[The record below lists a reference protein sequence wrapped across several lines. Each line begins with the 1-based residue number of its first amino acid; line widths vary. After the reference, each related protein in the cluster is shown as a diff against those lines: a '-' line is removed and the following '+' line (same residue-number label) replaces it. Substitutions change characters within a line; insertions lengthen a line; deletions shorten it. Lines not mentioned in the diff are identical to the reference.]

1 MAIGFENIGGSS
13 AGYVSASKI
22 TGNNVKL
29 TNIGDVLKR
38 YATLIQIEAR
48 RNLNKVNPIYGND
61 KNATGRL
68 NESISVQPVQYENG
82 SYSITIELLDYYI
95 NVNDGRG
102 AGKRRP
108 PISAIRQWIISKR
121 LRLED
126 GGTTKKGYKKPGTLI
141 SSSKKKVTLGNRKM
155 SILDATA
162 IRIASKIAKKGIKPT
177 YFWDNAI
184 NKYTDNLKKDVQEI
198 LGKDILNVIVS

>member
-1 MAIGFENIGGSS
+1 MAIGFENIGSNS
-13 AGYVSASKI
+13 KGYVSAKNI

-29 TNIGDVLKR
+29 TNVEDVLTK

-61 KNATGRL
+61 KNATGKL
-68 NESISVQPVQYENG
+68 SASISVNPAQYENG
-82 SYSITIELLDYYI
+82 NYSITIELLDYYI

-108 PISAIRQWIISKR
+108 PISKIRQWIIDKQ
-121 LRLED
+121 LRLQD

-141 SSSKKKVTLGNRKM
+141 SSSKKKVKLGNKKM

-162 IRIASKIAKKGIKPT
+162 IRIASSIGKKGIKPT

-184 NKYTDNLKKDVQEI
+184 NKYTDALKKDVQQI
-198 LGKDILNVIVS
+198 LGKDILQVIVS

>member
-1 MAIGFENIGGSS
+1 MATGFENLGSS
-13 AGYVSASKI
+13 SEGYTSAKNI
-22 TGNNVKL
+22 TGGNVKFTSIEGVL
-29 TNIGDVLKR
+29 TK
-38 YATLIQIEAR
+38 YAVLIQLEAR
-48 RNLNKVNPIYGND
+48 RNLNKVNPIYHND

-68 NESISVQPVQYENG
+68 NASIDVQPVKSENG
-82 SYSITIELLDYYI
+82 VYSISIELLDYYI

-108 PISAIRQWIISKR
+108 PISAIRQWIIAKQ
-121 LRLED
+121 LRLQD

-141 SSSKKKVTLGNRKM
+141 SSSKKKVKLGNTKM

-184 NKYTDNLKKDVQEI
+184 NKYTDALKKDVQEI
-198 LGKDILNVIVS
+198 LGKDILKVIVS

>member
-1 MAIGFENIGGSS
+1 MATGFENLGSSS
-13 AGYVSASKI
+13 AGYVSAKNI

-29 TNIGDVLKR
+29 TNVEDVLTK

-61 KNATGRL
+61 KNATGKL
-68 NESISVQPVQYENG
+68 SASISVNPAQYENG
-82 SYSITIELLDYYI
+82 NYSITIELLDYYI

-102 AGKRRP
+102 KNKRRP
-108 PISAIRQWIISKR
+108 PISKIRQWIIDKQ
-121 LRLED
+121 LRLND

-141 SSSKKKVTLGNRKM
+141 SSSKKKVKLGNTKM

-162 IRIASKIAKKGIKPT
+162 IRIASSIGKKGIKPT
-177 YFWDNAI
+177 NFWDNAI
-184 NKYTDNLKKDVQEI
+184 NKYTDALKKDVQQI
-198 LGKDILNVIVS
+198 LGKDILQVIVS

>member
-1 MAIGFENIGGSS
+1 MATGFENLGSSS
-13 AGYVSASKI
+13 AGYVSAKNI

-29 TNIGDVLKR
+29 TNVEDVLTK

-61 KNATGRL
+61 KNATGKL
-68 NESISVQPVQYENG
+68 SASISVNPAQYENG
-82 SYSITIELLDYYI
+82 NYSITIELLDYYI

-102 AGKRRP
+102 KNKRRP
-108 PISAIRQWIISKR
+108 PISKIRQWIIDKQ
-121 LRLED
+121 LRLND

-141 SSSKKKVTLGNRKM
+141 SSSKKKVKLGNTKM

-162 IRIASKIAKKGIKPT
+162 IRIASSIAKKGIKPT
-177 YFWDNAI
+177 NFWDNAI
-184 NKYTDNLKKDVQEI
+184 NKYTDALKKDVQQI
-198 LGKDILNVIVS
+198 LGKDILQVIVS

>member
-1 MAIGFENIGGSS
+1 MANAFDNIGSGSK
-13 AGYVSASKI
+13 GYVSAKNI
-22 TGNNVKL
+22 TSGNVKL
-29 TNIGDVLKR
+29 TGIEDVLTK

-48 RNLNKVNPIYGND
+48 RNLNKVNPIYRND

-68 NESISVQPVQYENG
+68 SESISVQPVQYENG
-82 SYSITIELLDYYI
+82 NYSITIDLLDYYI

-108 PISAIRQWIISKR
+108 PISAIRQWIIAKQ
-121 LRLED
+121 LRLKD
-126 GGTTKKGYKKPGTLI
+126 GGTTKKGYKREGTLI
-141 SSSKKKVTLGNRKM
+141 SSSKKKVKLGNTKM

-162 IRIASKIAKKGIKPT
+162 IKIASSIGKKGIKPT

-184 NKYTDNLKKDVQEI
+184 EKYSDKLKKDVQEI
-198 LGKDILNVIVS
+198 LGKDILIIITS

>member
-1 MAIGFENIGGSS
+1 MASGFENIGSS
-13 AGYVSASKI
+13 SKGYVSAKSI
-22 TGNNVKL
+22 TGSNVKL
-29 TNIGDVLKR
+29 TRIEDVLER

-48 RNLNKVNPIYGND
+48 RNLNKVSPIYGND

-68 NESISVQPVQYENG
+68 SESISVQPVKYENG
-82 SYSITIELLDYYI
+82 NYSITIDLLNYYI

-102 AGKRRP
+102 RNKRRP
-108 PISAIRQWIISKR
+108 PISNIRQWIIAKQ
-121 LRLED
+121 LRLSD

-141 SSSKKKVTLGNRKM
+141 SSSKKKVKLGNTKM

-162 IRIASKIAKKGIKPT
+162 IKIASSIGKKGIKPT

-184 NKYTDNLKKDVQEI
+184 NKYTDALKKDVQEI
-198 LGKDILNVIVS
+198 LGKDILQIIVS

>member
-1 MAIGFENIGGSS
+1 MANAFDNIGSGSK
-13 AGYVSASKI
+13 GYVSAKNI
-22 TGNNVKL
+22 TSGNVKL
-29 TNIGDVLKR
+29 TGIEDVLTR

-48 RNLNKVNPIYGND
+48 RNLNKVNPIYRND

-68 NESISVQPVQYENG
+68 SESISVQPVQYENG
-82 SYSITIELLDYYI
+82 NYSITIDLLDYYI

-108 PISAIRQWIISKR
+108 PISAIRQWIIAKQ
-121 LRLED
+121 LRLKD
-126 GGTTKKGYKKPGTLI
+126 GGTTKKGYKREGTLI
-141 SSSKKKVTLGNRKM
+141 SSSKKKVTLGNKKM

-162 IRIASKIAKKGIKPT
+162 IRIASSIAKKGIKPT

-184 NKYTDNLKKDVQEI
+184 NKYTDALKKDVQEI
-198 LGKDILNVIVS
+198 LGKDILIIIGS

>member
-1 MAIGFENIGGSS
+1 MANAFDNLGSSS
-13 AGYVSASKI
+13 AGYVSAKNF

-29 TNIGDVLKR
+29 TNMEDVLTK

-48 RNLNKVNPIYGND
+48 RNLNKVNPIYGSD

-68 NESISVQPVQYENG
+68 STSISVNPAQYENG
-82 SYSITIELLDYYI
+82 NYSITIDLLDYYI

-102 AGKRRP
+102 KNKRRP
-108 PISAIRQWIISKR
+108 PISAIRQWIIDKQ
-121 LRLED
+121 LRLND

-141 SSSKKKVTLGNRKM
+141 SSSKKKVKLGNTKM

-162 IRIASKIAKKGIKPT
+162 IRIASSIGKKGIRPT
-177 YFWDNAI
+177 NFWDNAI
-184 NKYTDNLKKDVQEI
+184 NKYTDDLKKDVQQI
-198 LGKDILNVIVS
+198 LGKDILTIIIS